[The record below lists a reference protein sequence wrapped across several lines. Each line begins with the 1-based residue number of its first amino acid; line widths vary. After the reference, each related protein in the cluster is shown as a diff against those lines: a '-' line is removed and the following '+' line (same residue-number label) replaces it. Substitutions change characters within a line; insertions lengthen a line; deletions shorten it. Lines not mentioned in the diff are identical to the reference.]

1 MRQLDVRPAR
11 HGPGG
16 GWRPR
21 PPRHRQLPRAGDAPR
36 DPHPRVERAGAGV
49 SERRR
54 NLESSRK

>member
-1 MRQLDVRPAR
+1 MCAPPDTDPVVGA
-11 HGPGG
+11 GPL
-16 GWRPR
+16 
-21 PPRHRQLPRAGDAPR
+21 RHRQLPRAGDAPR